1 MSTLRED
8 AEAIMHASIQA
19 VLPEKTVKKALSGV
33 RFSGRVRLVSIGKA
47 APRMAKTA
55 HGILGGQIEEGV
67 VITKYGHS
75 LKAPFPFPVIEAG
88 HPLPDENSIRG
99 AKAALQLVSGLREE
113 DTVLL
118 LLSGGGSALFELP
131 LIPLAELAHITEALL
146 KSGADISEINTIR
159 KRLSGVKAGRFA
171 EISAPA
177 RVFCIILSDVLG
189 NRADLIASGPAAP
202 DPSTAEEAFSII
214 QKYGIALSPAAREAL
229 YRETP
234 KSLPHVRRTFT
245 GSVREL
251 CLAGMEAAASLG
263 YEPRLLTDS
272 LSGEAGDAGRGLAQY
287 AIEYRKTDRPLAFLM
302 GGEPV
307 VHVRG
312 NGLGGRSQELALS
325 AAEAL
330 AGLPHAALFA
340 FGSDGTDGPTDA
352 AGGFVD
358 GTTREKL
365 ARIGLSLEELLT
377 ENDSYHALMKTG
389 GLLKTGP
396 TGTNVNDLAVLLL
409 RPSP

>member
-8 AEAIMHASIQA
+8 AEAILQASIQA
-19 VLPEKTVKKALSGV
+19 VLPEEAVRKALSGAS
-33 RFSGRVRLVSIGKA
+33 FPGRVRLVAIGKA
-47 APRMAKTA
+47 APRMAKAA
-55 HGILGGQIEEGV
+55 HGLLGEQIEKGV

-99 AKAALQLVSGLREE
+99 ARAALELVSGLGAE

-171 EISAPA
+171 EIAAPA
-177 RVFCIILSDVLG
+177 RVYCIILSDVLG
-189 NRADLIASGPAAP
+189 NRADLIASGPASP
-202 DPSTAEEAFSII
+202 DPSTAGEAFAII

-229 YRETP
+229 RRDTP
-234 KSLPHVRRTFT
+234 RSLPHVQLTIT

-251 CLAGMEAAASLG
+251 CRAGMEATVSLG

-272 LSGEAGDAGRGLAQY
+272 FSGEAGDAGRALAQY
-287 AIEYRKTDRPLAFLM
+287 ALAYRNTDRPLAFLM

-307 VHVRG
+307 VQVRG
-312 NGLGGRSQELALS
+312 KGLGGRSQELALS
-325 AAEAL
+325 AAETL
-330 AGLPHAALFA
+330 AGLPGAALFA

-358 GTTREKL
+358 GTTGETLIRM
-365 ARIGLSLEELLT
+365 GLSLEEILA
-377 ENDSYHALMKTG
+377 ENDSYHALLKTG

-409 RPSP
+409 RPSR